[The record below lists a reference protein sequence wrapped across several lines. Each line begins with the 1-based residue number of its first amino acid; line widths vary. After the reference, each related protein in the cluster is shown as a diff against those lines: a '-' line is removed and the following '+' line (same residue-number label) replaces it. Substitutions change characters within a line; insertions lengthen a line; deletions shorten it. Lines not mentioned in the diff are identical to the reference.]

1 MPMSLML
8 SSAGS
13 DDMFCF
19 VAVNRKTC
27 NGNQH
32 REKGNAFKWNRRG
45 GSGLRRGRGRSQ
57 RRLNQTQLA
66 GLRAAP
72 VSIILGCGT
81 SPAVGESVDQVR
93 SMGMGHFATAGA
105 ASSGRWP
112 PEAPSLK
119 AAASVDKISGMLTA
133 VFDSKAESGV

>member
-32 REKGNAFKWNRRG
+32 REKGNAFKWNRSG
-45 GSGLRRGRGRSQ
+45 GSGSKRSWAIAEAAKSDPIGWSASRPCVNNFGLWYFAGRGGVRRPSPVDGHGPFRNSRCCQLGAVAPRS
-57 RRLNQTQLA
+57 
-66 GLRAAP
+66 
-72 VSIILGCGT
+72 
-81 SPAVGESVDQVR
+81 
-93 SMGMGHFATAGA
+93 
-105 ASSGRWP
+105 
-112 PEAPSLK
+112 PSLK
-119 AAASVDKISGMLTA
+119 AAASVDKISGMLTG